1 MSHVTWVLLLSCP
14 SNNIFNGS
22 VLRLFFFFSS
32 VIFVSLNLGHFYL
45 FSFSSS
51 PSSSCPTGVRD
62 RVIFYFLVLQITGH
76 LYLSSSSSTCSSCPN
91 GVGDLVDSFFLCVL
105 FPLLLL
111 SFLFFVLQIPGHLYS
126 SSFSTSSSCPNGV
139 KDLVNRAPI
148 CYFVFF
154 SVMFLLPRSSNH
166 GSPIL
171 VLLLLHLFLLSWC
184 SSRLLLPPL
193 GLACHCSLLHCHQ
206 LALFY
211 RLPPSL
217 PCCLH
222 LVGVLLFSLTAPT
235 CPAPPPPNTRLPDY
249 RTHTI
254 IFTGFYHITIT
265 KQQE

>member
-1 MSHVTWVLLLSCP
+1 M
-14 SNNIFNGS
+14 IAF
-22 VLRLFFFFSS
+22 
-32 VIFVSLNLGHFYL
+32 LG
-45 FSFSSS
+45 
-51 PSSSCPTGVRD
+51 
-62 RVIFYFLVLQITGH
+62 
-76 LYLSSSSSTCSSCPN
+76 
-91 GVGDLVDSFFLCVL
+91 VL
-105 FPLLLL
+105 FPLLFL
-111 SFLFFVLQIPGHLYS
+111 SFLFFVLQIPGHLYT

-139 KDLVNRAPI
+139 RDLVNRAPI

-154 SVMFLLPRSSNH
+154 SVIFLLPRSSNN

-193 GLACHCSLLHCHQ
+193 GLACHCSSLLCHQ
-206 LALFY
+206 LALFC
-211 RLPPSL
+211 RLPLSL

-235 CPAPPPPNTRLPDY
+235 CPAPPPPDLRLPDY

-265 KQQE
+265 KQQD